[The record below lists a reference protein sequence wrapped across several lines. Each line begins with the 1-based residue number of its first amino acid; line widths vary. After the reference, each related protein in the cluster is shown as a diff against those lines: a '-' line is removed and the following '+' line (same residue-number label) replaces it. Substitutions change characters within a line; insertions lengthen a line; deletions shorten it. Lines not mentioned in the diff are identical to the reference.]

1 MRGYFSVFCHS
12 RLRNLLKN
20 YKVDCRSVLETESE
34 CVCVCVCV
42 CARAY
47 NGLEV
52 GSPGNQL

>member
-34 CVCVCVCV
+34 SVCVCVCV
-42 CARAY
+42 CACVQR
-47 NGLEV
+47 V
-52 GSPGNQL
+52 GSWEPW